1 MNKAS
6 HYSPNYDDSVVY
18 NQMNDNAY
26 GPNTGLYKDIDL
38 AFDVDPSTGD
48 VKTLLDTD
56 CIKQSVLSII
66 CLNKFDIPFN
76 IRDFSNMKRLI
87 FETDSHAVYA
97 SISTNLENLI
107 SVLEPRVRVKDI
119 NIEFNELDSSF
130 TVDIKYTII
139 RTNTDDIVTKVI
151 ERVR

>member
-1 MNKAS
+1 MSTNQ
-6 HYSPNYDDSVVY
+6 YSPNYDDGVIY
-18 NQMNDNAY
+18 NQMNDNVY
-26 GPNTGLYKDIDL
+26 GPNTGLYRDMDL
-38 AFDVDPSTGD
+38 TFGVNPNTGD
-48 VKTLLDTD
+48 VKTLSDTD

-76 IRDFSNMKRLI
+76 IRDFSNLKRLL
-87 FETDSHAVYA
+87 FENDSHAVYA

-107 SVLEPRVRVKDI
+107 SVLEPRVRVNDI